1 MINAITPNLA
11 LDRTLTLSQEVV
23 PGTLMRPSGVR
34 ETAGGKG
41 VNLVR
46 AVTRLGGEACIY
58 GFTSGWNGKKWR
70 SLCEVEELRYKTIEL
85 TGETRECQIFIDPE
99 GIATEVYEPG
109 PSASLS
115 NFRTLLAGLFEG
127 IYVFTG
133 SIPTGIRDFTR
144 LFELLPKD
152 CVVDTSGPALSY
164 AVRHGVRLI
173 APNRQELA
181 ALLDQTTA
189 SVADAQALYQT
200 CGTPI
205 LLTLGADGAT
215 YVGECVITAKPPPIT
230 VSNPVGSGDCLLGA
244 FLLAWSQGKPLV
256 EALRFGVAA
265 GTDNARRSGGGR
277 ITAKSVA
284 ALEKHIT
291 TEDIG

>member
-1 MINAITPNLA
+1 
-11 LDRTLTLSQEVV
+11 
-23 PGTLMRPSGVR
+23 MRPFKVC

-41 VNLVR
+41 TNLAR

-70 SLCEVEELRYKTIEL
+70 SLCELEELRYKTVEL
-85 TGETRECQIFIDPE
+85 TGETRECQILIDPE
-99 GIATEVYEPG
+99 GTATEIYEPG

-115 NFRTLLAGLFEG
+115 NFRTLLSGLSEG
-127 IYVFTG
+127 VHAFAG
-133 SIPTGIRDFTR
+133 SIPTGIQDFTR

-164 AVRHGVRLI
+164 AVRRGVRLI
-173 APNRQELA
+173 APNRRELA

-189 SVADAQALYQT
+189 SVADAQALYET
-200 CGTPI
+200 RGTPI
-205 LLTLGADGAT
+205 LLSLGPDGAT

-244 FLLAWSQGKPLV
+244 FLLACSQGRSLM

-265 GTDNARRSGGGR
+265 GTDNARRSGGGKV
-277 ITAKSVA
+277 TANSVA
-284 ALEKHIT
+284 ALEEHII
-291 TEDIG
+291 TEDLG